1 MDQSDSDRIQEL
13 CSKIAVEQDRH
24 KFLKLVEELNR
35 VLSARDKDTTK
46 NLRAQDDEPLH
57 RKDD

>member
-1 MDQSDSDRIQEL
+1 MNKADSDRIHEL

-35 VLSARDKDTTK
+35 ILADKDRMP
-46 NLRAQDDEPLH
+46 NDETSNSKQRLIP
-57 RKDD
+57 